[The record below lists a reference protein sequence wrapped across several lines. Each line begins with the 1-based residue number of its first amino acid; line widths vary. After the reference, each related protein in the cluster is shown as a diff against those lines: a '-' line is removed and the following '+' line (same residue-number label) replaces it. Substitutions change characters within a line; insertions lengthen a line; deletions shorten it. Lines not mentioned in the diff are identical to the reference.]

1 MSRELIW
8 DPLVTDDTFFQNAFQ
23 FFTERGW
30 IRIDPDGVLEIV
42 NVTATQCFRG
52 VIFDLLALY
61 HAVLVASE
69 TVQDKTIT
77 HKEFMK
83 HMARIPVDQ
92 LPGQEL
98 PPGPLLSSVTVD
110 NALTRFS
117 EMGIFDYVQVRK
129 VLEGVAD
136 PDQID
141 QVKRFLGRLL
151 GL

>member
-1 MSRELIW
+1 
-8 DPLVTDDTFFQNAFQ
+8 
-23 FFTERGW
+23 
-30 IRIDPDGVLEIV
+30 
-42 NVTATQCFRG
+42 
-52 VIFDLLALY
+52 
-61 HAVLVASE
+61 
-69 TVQDKTIT
+69 
-77 HKEFMK
+77 
-83 HMARIPVDQ
+83 
-92 LPGQEL
+92 
-98 PPGPLLSSVTVD
+98 LLSSVTVD